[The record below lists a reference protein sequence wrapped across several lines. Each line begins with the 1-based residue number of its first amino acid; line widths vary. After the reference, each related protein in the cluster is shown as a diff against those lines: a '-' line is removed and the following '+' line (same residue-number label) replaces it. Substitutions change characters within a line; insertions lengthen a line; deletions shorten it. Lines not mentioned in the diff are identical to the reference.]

1 MRIAGL
7 IDICVLSTW
16 ASHAHGACVSLQ
28 SHSPFAPSLQ
38 TFPIR
43 ERVRVHPRVYVCI
56 IYGDTKD
63 KFWDCLIWK
72 QNIQAKKVSSRHKLV
87 ISFKG
92 MGERSIYIFKSCH
105 RSTIRNVQGIM
116 MSRALFDLIPVMRVS
131 CLHIMLSRFLL
142 VFKMSVLDIIRET
155 ASFLASEVCLEN
167 GKRDCER

>member
-1 MRIAGL
+1 MSYKSLYFVSTPLRLENGRTFSQNQFCKVRIAGL

-131 CLHIMLSRFLL
+131 CLHTSCL
-142 VFKMSVLDIIRET
+142 VDF
-155 ASFLASEVCLEN
+155 C
-167 GKRDCER
+167 